1 MSELKPCPFC
11 GGEARVMQYG
21 EQEYLP
27 TCNDCHCILDY
38 CFLCEEDAVETWNR
52 RTQPKGVEIDTVKPV
67 EIDQF
72 KNAPLTL
79 DELRGMAGEPVWMAR
94 DKEWAFISVVA
105 TEPYAQ
111 IWYFTA
117 KGFSKTVLYH
127 HEKFYRRKPKGG
139 KS

>member
-79 DELRGMAGEPVWMAR
+79 EELRGMDGPVWVCYQQETWGPQHPNADNLTCSR
-94 DKEWAFISVVA
+94 YK
-105 TEPYAQ
+105 
-111 IWYFTA
+111 FTFDNY
-117 KGFSKTVLYH
+117 GKTWLA
-127 HEKFYRRKPKGG
+127 YRRKPESEGG
-139 KS
+139 DR